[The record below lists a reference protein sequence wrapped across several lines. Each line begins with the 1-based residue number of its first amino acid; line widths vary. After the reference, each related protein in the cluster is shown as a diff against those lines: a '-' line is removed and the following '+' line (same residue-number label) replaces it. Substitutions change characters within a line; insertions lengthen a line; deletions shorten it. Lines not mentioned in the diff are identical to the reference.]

1 MDEHLQLPGHECCEY
16 CENIGG
22 MEPSWKD
29 YYLEQTVKLTFFR
42 NDKKEDNLPEH
53 LLAPLLFIAFPLH
66 IVNPL
71 HR

>member
-1 MDEHLQLPGHECCEY
+1 MSTSSCLDMSGVSIVKVLDVS
-16 CENIGG
+16 

-29 YYLEQTVKLTFFR
+29 YYLEQTVKLSSFR

-53 LLAPLLFIAFPLH
+53 LLAPLLLITFPLH
-66 IVNPL
+66 IVYPL